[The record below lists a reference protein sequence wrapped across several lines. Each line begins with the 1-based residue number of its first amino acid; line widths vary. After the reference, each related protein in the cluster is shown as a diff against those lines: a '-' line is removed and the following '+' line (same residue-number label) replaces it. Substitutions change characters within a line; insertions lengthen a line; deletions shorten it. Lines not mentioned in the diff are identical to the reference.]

1 MYKQADEYAGIGTQ
15 WVAIFFKK
23 SNTITYFDSFG
34 VDHIPKE
41 IEKLVCNQNV
51 NISRIHTHDSTIRG
65 FIEFALNN
73 KAWYT

>member
-1 MYKQADEYAGIGTQ
+1 M
-15 WVAIFFKK
+15 
-23 SNTITYFDSFG
+23 
-34 VDHIPKE
+34 DHIPKE
-41 IEKLVCNQNV
+41 IEKLVCNQNVV